1 MHRIGVVGPQP
12 SVERIISLG
21 REFKPDM
28 QFLPY
33 PYGMFQETRE
43 IVREHDHQVDVWL
56 FSGKLAY
63 LIATDELGSEENLVH
78 VQHTEASLYK
88 CLLMMAHEQGRLLE
102 RVSIDDL
109 AGTQL
114 DDALQQLGMDL
125 QDVYV
130 KYYDVKTNPE
140 DLLTFHLQMWKEGK
154 TDGAITCFEEVY
166 QRLKEAGV
174 PAYWFTP
181 SRQEILQTFRI
192 VAEKVRTFY
201 FKDTQIGME
210 ILEIEQF
217 DRIAEKAKSPYHL
230 QYLELRLKEVL
241 LRLCEKLDGSLLEKG
256 NGRYIIFSSRGAI
269 VREIAMLRETV
280 QQLSLE
286 AETMVAVGVGFGE
299 TVFSAEVNARRAI
312 QQSKEKPERGIVIVQ
327 EDGTVVES
335 VGREAELAYSYRTQ
349 DKLILEKLK
358 KGNVSVRTYNKIAA
372 LIRRMGWSSFTTKD
386 LATHLHLDERNARR
400 IVSFLC
406 EVDLAECVGE
416 ESAST
421 RGRPSKVYRLK

>member
-1 MHRIGVVGPQP
+1 MHRIGVVGPLP
-12 SVERIISLG
+12 SVERIISMG
-21 REFKPDM
+21 REFQSDM

-33 PYGMFQETRE
+33 PYVMFQETRE

-63 LIATDELGSEENLVH
+63 LIATDELGTEENLVH
-78 VQHTEASLYK
+78 IQHTEASLYK
-88 CLLMMAHEQGRLLE
+88 CLLMMANEQGRLLK

-114 DDALQQLGMDL
+114 DDALQQLGMDR
-125 QDVYV
+125 QEVYV
-130 KYYDVKTNPE
+130 KYYDVETKPD

-166 QRLKEAGV
+166 RRLKEDGV

-241 LRLCEKLDGSLLEKG
+241 IRLCEKLDGSLLEKG

-269 VREIAMLRETV
+269 VREIAMLRDTV

-286 AETMVAVGVGFGE
+286 AESMVAVGVGFGE

-349 DKLILEKLK
+349 DKQILEKLK
-358 KGNVSVRTYNKIAA
+358 KGNISVRTYNKIAA

-400 IVSFLC
+400 IVSYLC

-421 RGRPSKVYRLK
+421 RGRPSKIYRLK